1 MSFFSSSKSGDDPLT
16 PSVNWDS
23 AAAFFHDMRPP
34 LFDQFR
40 VTIVAD
46 EDGHCF
52 NGYMTEGSGRMLT
65 PSSTTM
71 LAAAVAAVVMQFCL
85 QMN

>member
-1 MSFFSSSKSGDDPLT
+1 M
-16 PSVNWDS
+16 NWDS
-23 AAAFFHDMRPP
+23 AAAFFHDIRPP

-52 NGYMTEGSGRMLT
+52 NGYMTEGSGGMLT
-65 PSSTTM
+65 PSSST
-71 LAAAVAAVVMQFCL
+71 LVAAVAAVVMQFCL
-85 QMN
+85 HMN